1 MPNRRLH
8 HRRLAIYALSLLL
21 TGVLSACG
29 FRLRG
34 AADTDLQFKTVYLGL
49 PENSALGSDLRRY
62 IRSTG
67 NAEVVNDPKQAD
79 AIVEVV
85 QPERRERVVLSLNA
99 AGQPIEY
106 TLWYRFSF
114 RVRDNKDHELLPP
127 TAIALKRD
135 LTFNAAIALAKEAEA
150 EALYRDMQSDLAQQV
165 MRRLAAIKPVQ

>member
-1 MPNRRLH
+1 ML
-8 HRRLAIYALSLLL
+8 HRRHALFAAAILLLSL
-21 TGVLSACG
+21 LSACG

-34 AADTDLQFKTVYLGL
+34 EVDTNLSFKTIYLGL

-67 NAEVVNDPKQAD
+67 NAEVVDDPKQAE
-79 AIVEVV
+79 AIVEIV
-85 QPERRERVVLSLNA
+85 QPERRDRVVLSLNA

-106 TLWYRFSF
+106 TLWYKFSF
-114 RVRDNKDHELLPP
+114 RVHDSKNRELLPT

-165 MRRLAAIKPVQ
+165 LRRLAAIKPLP